1 MWLVRQQQQRLSTE
15 LWTHWLIA
23 PALAADSWK
32 ITANLF
38 NFSHSLIS
46 VQGFASSSCYMA
58 FAPCCFSS
66 TAVLTLWLMEEVTH
80 LEYLSFSECCWGKE
94 KLTNMTELLFLDW
107 MHFLAKKKIKEKKEF
122 VFFSIW
128 LAAQCFVLWK
138 AGEEGSDHYFV
149 FPWTFVWEMI
159 SLILYR
165 SASFSLHIPF
175 PNCLCF
181 TPRPVAVTQ
190 AGRVMLSLQR
200 KEKQERKQ
208 VLFFRWRAD
217 FFLSVL
223 IT

>member
-1 MWLVRQQQQRLSTE
+1 MWLVRQQQQRRSTE

-107 MHFLAKKKIKEKKEF
+107 MHFLAKKKKRKKG
-122 VFFSIW
+122 V
-128 LAAQCFVLWK
+128 C
-138 AGEEGSDHYFV
+138 
-149 FPWTFVWEMI
+149 
-159 SLILYR
+159 
-165 SASFSLHIPF
+165 
-175 PNCLCF
+175 
-181 TPRPVAVTQ
+181 
-190 AGRVMLSLQR
+190 
-200 KEKQERKQ
+200 
-208 VLFFRWRAD
+208 
-217 FFLSVL
+217 FFLHLTGCPMLCIMKSWWGGLRSLLRISMDICMRNDLSNPLQVS
-223 IT
+223 